1 MESFVANST
10 PTKVLNPT
18 SIYEVNEVLP
28 ACYAKISTSLLS
40 PQIQRIQHHLTVP
53 NGSNFS
59 GKQSF
64 SSQKDSKQSQGNQ
77 SRSKKSLV
85 PSILSQIKMRRWI
98 IDQPSITDKRLKQVI
113 QNLQDHPIEEEL
125 FDEEQSPINAGG
137 KYIAR
142 SRRFLRR
149 LMKQPRFHYII
160 ITLIIIDLI
169 IVFIELTIG
178 KSMCFEPVLILLF

>member
-40 PQIQRIQHHLTVP
+40 PQIKQIQHHLTVP

-59 GKQSF
+59 EEQSF
-64 SSQKDSKQSQGNQ
+64 SPQDSKQSQGNQ
-77 SRSKKSLV
+77 SGLKKGLV
-85 PSILSQIKMRRWI
+85 PSVLSQIKMRRPI
-98 IDQPSITDKRLKQVI
+98 IHQPSITDKRLKEII

-125 FDEEQSPINAGG
+125 FDGERSPINARG
-137 KYIAR
+137 KYIVR
-142 SRRFLRR
+142 SRRFLRH
-149 LMKQPRFHYII
+149 LMKQPKFHYII

-169 IVFIELTIG
+169 IVFVELTIG
-178 KSMCFEPVLILLF
+178 KSICFEPILIPLF